1 MFWTGIQK
9 TRWDRMQAGRPERA
23 ASKVLKQLCLS
34 GLLVLPMMSPAFA
47 AEDILL
53 ASAKMVTPVDIV
65 GLGDLAFGTVAIPR
79 SENCIYEVSP
89 RDEVISSKSDE
100 CRFLSGS
107 PIAAE
112 FSVACSP
119 SEPMTFEVIF
129 TNSAPTGASFS
140 AGTNSLEIDGLGAGD
155 ILQVQSCDKDGFS
168 EVRVGGRLTVTPNAP
183 EGFSGEVGTIRLEA
197 NY

>member
-1 MFWTGIQK
+1 
-9 TRWDRMQAGRPERA
+9 MQACKPERA
-23 ASKVLKQLCLS
+23 ASGVLKQLCLS
-34 GLLVLPMMSPAFA
+34 GLLVLTVSVPSEAT
-47 AEDILL
+47 EDLL
-53 ASAKMVTPVDIV
+53 FASAKMMTPVDIV
-65 GLGDLAFGTVAIPR
+65 GEGDLAFGTVAIPR
-79 SENCIYEVSP
+79 TETCVYELTPRSETL
-89 RDEVISSKSDE
+89 SSKSDE

-119 SEPMTFEVIF
+119 SQPVTFEAIF
-129 TNSAPTGASFS
+129 TNSAPTGTSFG

-168 EVRVGGRLTVTPNAP
+168 EVRVGGRLSVTPNAP